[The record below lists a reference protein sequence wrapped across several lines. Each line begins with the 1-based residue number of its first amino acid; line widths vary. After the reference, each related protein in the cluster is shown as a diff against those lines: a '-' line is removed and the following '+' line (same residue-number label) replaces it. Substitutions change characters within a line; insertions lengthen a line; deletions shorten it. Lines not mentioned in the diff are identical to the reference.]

1 MEQTGNTWCV
11 CFSPTGSTEKAVRA
25 VAEGKSIHIPAN
37 RGYEYIDANRP
48 KVRSLAY
55 NFSSED
61 FVVLGT
67 PTYAGRVP
75 NRIMPFFRDNIKG
88 NQTKAVIVVTYG
100 NRSYDDCLMEMILM
114 AEANGFLVTGAA
126 AVPCE
131 HAFAPALATG
141 RPDFEDLQKLHE
153 LGNMAGKQLN
163 NDVFLRR
170 NIISGNNPVGPYYV
184 PKKPNGEPAKFLKA
198 KPVTDTEKCI
208 RCGFCWENCV
218 MESIEQ
224 GVPENVSGVCIKCQR
239 CVKKCP
245 KGAKYFDDED
255 FIQHKQML
263 EENFASKDEGSRK
276 EIEIYF

>member
-1 MEQTGNTWCV
+1 MEQTGKTWCV

-25 VAEGKSIHIPAN
+25 VTEGRSIHAPAN
-37 RGYEYIDANRP
+37 PAYEYIDVNRP
-48 KVRSLAY
+48 EVRSQTY
-55 NFSSED
+55 TFNRED

-75 NRIMPFFRDNIKG
+75 NKIMPFFRDKIKG

-114 AEANGFLVTGAA
+114 AEANGFLVAGAA

-131 HAFAPALATG
+131 HAFAPSLATG
-141 RPDFEDLQKLHE
+141 RPDSEDLQKLHE
-153 LGNMAGKQLN
+153 LGHITGEQLYS
-163 NDVFLRR
+163 DHILRR
-170 NIISGNNPVGPYYV
+170 HIIPGNNPVGPYYV

-198 KPVTDTEKCI
+198 KPETDMEKCV
-208 RCGFCWENCV
+208 RCGFCWGNCV

-224 GVPENVSGVCIKCQR
+224 GVPEIVSGVCIKCQR
-239 CVKKCP
+239 CVKMCP

-263 EENFASKDEGSRK
+263 EENFASKDESGRK